1 MKQLICLFILCCF
14 ASLAVAQRTTN
25 SDESISKA
33 QEKSWLS
40 VFEKRQAKY
49 MNMLKLTDD
58 QKRSLDTVND
68 AYVVQRA
75 ALFDEN
81 GLNRRDRKKEIKGLR
96 VEREQKFRNLLSPE
110 QLAKWE
116 DFKKRHKKKVLP
128 KK

>member
-1 MKQLICLFILCCF
+1 MKQLICLLILSCFI
-14 ASLAVAQRTTN
+14 SLAAAQRTTN

-33 QEKSWLS
+33 NDKSWLGG
-40 VFEKRQAKY
+40 FEKRQAKY
-49 MNMLKLTDD
+49 INLLKLTDA

-68 AYVVQRA
+68 TYVVQRA

-81 GLNRRDRKKEIKGLR
+81 GLNRRDRKQEIKTLR
-96 VEREQKFRNLLSPE
+96 VEQEQKFRHLLSPE
-110 QLAKWE
+110 QLLKWE